1 MNAKRRL
8 FAIILT
14 LATATAGLAQEY
26 QLGWDQINEG
36 STAKEKAYTLNW
48 EDVST
53 HVDRSTPQPEVEL
66 APEMPE
72 KGKVAM
78 MGPIEE
84 LRAPT
89 PVHRPVPTQNIEFS
103 ASQYYDS
110 YASRYL
116 RVTRVEVETFRM
128 GTYTCETFEN
138 RGAWN
143 TFPVY
148 VNNLKQ
154 GERYRVRVVWD
165 NGSNRTLDKTVDTYT
180 PDTVYINQPDYLA
193 YSANW

>member
-78 MGPIEE
+78 MS
-84 LRAPT
+84 
-89 PVHRPVPTQNIEFS
+89 N
-103 ASQYYDS
+103 ASSQ
-110 YASRYL
+110 R
-116 RVTRVEVETFRM
+116 R
-128 GTYTCETFEN
+128 
-138 RGAWN
+138 
-143 TFPVY
+143 
-148 VNNLKQ
+148 K
-154 GERYRVRVVWD
+154 VR
-165 NGSNRTLDKTVDTYT
+165 
-180 PDTVYINQPDYLA
+180 
-193 YSANW
+193 